1 MSRHSSIVTHAW
13 VTVGRRS
20 CRPAVSIGKL
30 VCVQMQVVQC
40 LDVIAA
46 GGTQKPSPERAQ
58 MIPSGAQVLMVVIRN
73 EPQVAQTQLRND
85 PDNVIGHCKQRR
97 CEARVLPDGAPSDDE
112 RISHQLNCALTG
124 EQAHRCCRPTLP
136 RRVALRSLPP
146 GLVSEVD
153 VGEQK
158 RTSARPPACRRIQR
172 YPKIAVYPHHLRQ
185 RARIA
190 FPDHLRCFNNEPLV
204 EFMNELEARAARPGR
219 GHE

>member
-1 MSRHSSIVTHAW
+1 MSRNSSITDPW
-13 VTVGRRS
+13 IGIGS
-20 CRPAVSIGKL
+20 GNCKPADGIGKL

-58 MIPSGAQVLMVVIRN
+58 MIPSGAQMLMVVIGN

-97 CEARVLPDGAPSDDE
+97 CEARVLPGGAPSDDE

-146 GLVSEVD
+146 CLVSEVD

-158 RTSARPPACRRIQR
+158 RTSARPPACGRIQR

-190 FPDHLRCFNNEPLV
+190 FPDHLRRLRNEPLV
-204 EFMNELEARAARPGR
+204 EFVNQLETGSARPGR